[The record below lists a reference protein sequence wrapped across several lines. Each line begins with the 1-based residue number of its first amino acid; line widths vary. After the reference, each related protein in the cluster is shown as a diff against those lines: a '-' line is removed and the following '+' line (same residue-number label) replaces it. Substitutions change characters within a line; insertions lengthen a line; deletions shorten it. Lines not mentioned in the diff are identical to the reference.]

1 MAGGIDWFRWHHGS
15 VTDPKFKLIAKKKAG
30 ARVGDVIAVF
40 SCNRAKADRSLSD
53 WEAVRGW

>member
-1 MAGGIDWFRWHHGS
+1 MAGCIDWFRWHHGS
-15 VTDPKFKLIAKKKAG
+15 VTDPKFKLIAAC
-30 ARVGDVIAVF
+30 F